1 MARLEIV
8 LSPAPVET
16 PAAFSSQGQIA
27 DDFGTARSICQRDAE
42 VVGRGRRIGVD
53 AS

>member
-1 MARLEIV
+1 MARPQLV

-16 PAAFSSQGQIA
+16 PAALPSQDQIA
-27 DDFGTARSICQRDAE
+27 DDFGIARSICQRDAE